1 MKKTAMIVA
10 MILSSNI
17 IAQDFDAL
25 IKQKAKNYEA
35 DVIELRHWFHQ
46 NAELSN
52 REYKTAEKIANIL
65 TEIGLNPQTKV
76 AKTGV
81 VAVLKGGK
89 PGPCC
94 SFTS

>member
-1 MKKTAMIVA
+1 MDFFNPKTTNKNLIPNLLIFMKKTAIIAA

-25 IKQKAKNYEA
+25 IKQKAINYES

-52 REYKTAEKIANIL
+52 REYKIELI
-65 TEIGLNPQTKV
+65 E
-76 AKTGV
+76 
-81 VAVLKGGK
+81 
-89 PGPCC
+89 
-94 SFTS
+94 